1 MRTRFVL
8 ELGAVVVTAGA
19 LAFGYETVPATT
31 RPNAIRLEHDVPVG
45 VLDTRAGAVAAA
57 DNYVATEDD
66 SLLSPSQIRAVVD
79 TEWAP
84 QERAVELA
92 QPFLAAALAGEP
104 ATLDGLKLTAAVAAD
119 KLQAY
124 SPQSAQVSVWSEIT
138 IWSSTVAPTQR
149 WTLDTVTLAWDS
161 GRWLVTSRS
170 TAPDSS
176 TPVPVWTSGDM
187 RDRASATFDTRLAD
201 MSAPYYSG
209 GTP

>member
-1 MRTRFVL
+1 MRLVGVVV
-8 ELGAVVVTAGA
+8 GALAVTAGA
-19 LAFGYETVPATT
+19 LALGYETVPATT
-31 RPNAIRLEHDVPVG
+31 RPNAIRLEHGVPVG

-66 SLLSPSQIRAVVD
+66 SLLSPSQIRGVVD

-176 TPVPVWTSGDM
+176 TPVPVWTSGDT
-187 RDRASATFDTRLAD
+187 RDRASATFDTLLAD

-209 GTP
+209 GAP

>member
-8 ELGAVVVTAGA
+8 ALGAVVVTAGA

-31 RPNAIRLEHDVPVG
+31 RPNAIRLEHGVPVG

-66 SLLSPSQIRAVVD
+66 SLLSPSQIRGVVD

-124 SPQSAQVSVWSEIT
+124 SPQRAQVSVWSEIT

>member
-8 ELGAVVVTAGA
+8 ALGAVVVTAGA

-31 RPNAIRLEHDVPVG
+31 RPNAIRLEHGVPVG

-66 SLLSPSQIRAVVD
+66 SLLSPSQIRGVVD

-187 RDRASATFDTRLAD
+187 RDRASTTFDTRLAD

>member
-8 ELGAVVVTAGA
+8 ALGSVVVTAGA

-31 RPNAIRLEHDVPVG
+31 RPNAIRLEHGVPVG

-66 SLLSPSQIRAVVD
+66 SLLSPSQIRGVVD

>member
-1 MRTRFVL
+1 VRLVGVVV
-8 ELGAVVVTAGA
+8 GALAVTAGA
-19 LAFGYETVPATT
+19 LALGYETVPATT
-31 RPNAIRLEHDVPVG
+31 RPNAVRLEHGVPVG
-45 VLDTRAGAVAAA
+45 ILDTAAGAVAAA
-57 DNYVATEDD
+57 DNYVAAEDD
-66 SLLSPSQIRAVVD
+66 ALLSSNQIRGVVN

-84 QERAVELA
+84 RERAVELA
-92 QPFLAAALAGEP
+92 QPFLAAALAGTP

>member
-1 MRTRFVL
+1 MRTTFVL
-8 ELGAVVVTAGA
+8 AVGAVVVTAGA

-31 RPNAIRLEHDVPVG
+31 RPNAIRLEHGVPVG

-66 SLLSPSQIRAVVD
+66 SLLSPSQIRGVVD

>member
-1 MRTRFVL
+1 
-8 ELGAVVVTAGA
+8 
-19 LAFGYETVPATT
+19 
-31 RPNAIRLEHDVPVG
+31 
-45 VLDTRAGAVAAA
+45 
-57 DNYVATEDD
+57 VATEDD
-66 SLLSPSQIRAVVD
+66 SLLSPSQIRGVVD